1 MTWLLAALCA
11 IAGLYQ
17 LVAIAACIRRRKPP
31 TPLSPLPPIS
41 ILKPVRGVTP
51 FVMEAIRTHLEQD
64 YPDFELLLGVR
75 EDESDALAVA
85 DPRARIV
92 LCRTTAPNG
101 KVGSLID
108 LARAARHSIL
118 IVNDADIAVPP
129 GYLRAL
135 AAELSDP
142 KVGLATCLYRVRG
155 ATWPGRWEGLGVSTD
170 FAPSALVAPFVGI
183 SEFGLGATLAF
194 RGADLDRAGGFAA
207 VADYLADD
215 YQLGCKLHAL
225 GLRNVMARPVVST
238 SLAPA
243 TWGEAWRHQVR
254 WARTVRLSRTGGFI
268 GLPVTFATFWAA
280 VAALS
285 GLPWL
290 GAGLLAIRL
299 AMALIAGYGVLRDP
313 EVLRLFVLIPVRD
326 LYAVAVWA
334 AALFGNA
341 VEWGGEILRLD
352 RSGRIVGKQ
361 PRSAASG

>member
-1 MTWLLAALCA
+1 MTWLLAAICA
-11 IAGLYQ
+11 VAGLYQ
-17 LVAIAACIRRRKPP
+17 LVAIAACLRRRQTTAPS
-31 TPLSPLPPIS
+31 TPLPPIS
-41 ILKPVRGVTP
+41 VLKPVRGITP
-51 FVMEAIRTHLEQD
+51 FVLEAIRTHLEQD

-75 EDESDALAVA
+75 EDESSALAVS
-85 DPRARIV
+85 DPRARV
-92 LCRTTAPNG
+92 VVCRTAAPNG

-118 IVNDADIAVPP
+118 IVNDADIAVPQ

-142 KVGLATCLYRVRG
+142 AIGLATCLYRVRG
-155 ATWPGRWEGLGVSTD
+155 ATWPGRWEGFGVSTD

-194 RGADLDRAGGFAA
+194 RRANLDRAGGFEALAA
-207 VADYLADD
+207 YLADD

-238 SLAPA
+238 SLAPG

-290 GAGLLAIRL
+290 GAGLLGIRM
-299 AMALIAGYGVLRDP
+299 AMAFIAGYSVLRDP
-313 EVLRLFVLIPVRD
+313 EVLRLFFLIPLRD
-326 LYAVAVWA
+326 LYTVAVWA
-334 AALFGNA
+334 AALFGNT

-352 RSGRIVGKQ
+352 GSGRIVAKQ
-361 PRSAASG
+361 PRPAGLG